1 MEAAMGFVS
10 LNMNEEL
17 SQNVN
22 YGQGGFPV
30 AALEDGADHCTL
42 LSSPVHWH
50 YELELTT
57 MERGSVVYTV
67 NGRPYPL
74 YEGQTIFV
82 RPNTLH
88 GAVGSANCQ
97 TRVLLISPRVFGD
110 REVYLQP
117 FIQRLIRQAP
127 DAVILDGSQDWQLE
141 METLCAEIFRLCRE
155 KPDEFEIDAKMA
167 LFKLLKL
174 MLSRLCTYGASRRK
188 HAKNM
193 SHAQPA
199 KKMILFIQEHYG
211 EKIGVADIA
220 RAGGVARNTC
230 NNIFQD
236 VFGKSPIEYLTE
248 YRICAA
254 MELLRK
260 KAAVTDVAMSCGFN
274 TASYF
279 SKIFKETIGVAPLE
293 FQKQGI

>member
-1 MEAAMGFVS
+1 MGPVNFH
-10 LNMNEEL
+10 LNEDL
-17 SQNVN
+17 SQNIN
-22 YGQGGFPV
+22 YGLGGFPV
-30 AALEDGADHCTL
+30 VALKDGADHCTL
-42 LSSPVHWH
+42 LSSPIHWH

-57 MERGSVVYTV
+57 IERGSVVYTV
-67 NGRPYPL
+67 NDRPYPL

-88 GAVGSANCQ
+88 GAVGSANCL
-97 TRVLLISPRVFGD
+97 THVLLISPRVFGD

-117 FIQRLIRQAP
+117 YIQKLIRQAP
-127 DAVILDGSQDWQLE
+127 DAVILDGSQSWHPE
-141 METLCAEIFRLCRE
+141 MEILCADIFRLCQE
-155 KPDEFEIDAKMA
+155 KPDEFEIDAKAA
-167 LFKLLKL
+167 LFRLLKL
-174 MLSRLCTYGASRRK
+174 FLTQLCADEIPRGKNT
-188 HAKNM
+188 KNM
-193 SHAQPA
+193 SHAQQA
-199 KKMILFIQEHYG
+199 KTMILFIQEHYG
-211 EKIGVADIA
+211 EKIGVTDIA

-248 YRICAA
+248 YRVCAA

-279 SKIFKETIGVAPLE
+279 SKIFKETIGMTPLE
-293 FQKQGI
+293 FQKQEI